1 MNKKNILKRFFKS
14 SKRRKRM
21 LLHGNHVLIP
31 TNAYP
36 HLISQLNI
44 IHIGCNSY
52 YVLNITGE
60 ELLELIK
67 KLGAPTEPTKKT
79 SESGATE

>member
-1 MNKKNILKRFFKS
+1 MNKKIVLKRSFKG
-14 SKRRKRM
+14 RKRM
-21 LLHGNHVLIP
+21 LLYGNHVLIP
-31 TNAYP
+31 TNVYP

-52 YVLNITGE
+52 YVLNITGG

-67 KLGAPTEPTKKT
+67 KKLETPTEPPKKT
-79 SESGATE
+79 SESVATE